1 MLMRM
6 NLSET
11 DENPSA
17 NRTRGLAVIIPC
29 FNAGNR
35 VRPVAEGAVLRAA
48 RVIVVDDGSTDG
60 AAEALRTVP
69 GIEIEVLRLPRNR
82 GKGHAIIDGLK
93 RALAQ
98 PGLEAA
104 CLMDADGQHDPA
116 DIPVLLE
123 AFRRD
128 RADLVI
134 GQRRFDGTPVPW
146 RSRFGNRV
154 TARVTRLLLGRN
166 LPDTQCGFRV
176 LSPRFAQAV
185 VDRVA
190 GGRYET
196 EMEMIVL
203 AVRGRFA
210 LAHAPVRT
218 VYEQGNRSSHFRK
231 VGDSVRIYLRLIRAL
246 MVRR

>member
-1 MLMRM
+1 MLVSMDRPTE
-6 NLSET
+6 NET
-11 DENPSA
+11 PSGA
-17 NRTRGLAVIIPC
+17 ASPAITVVIPC
-29 FNAGNR
+29 FDAGHR
-35 VRPVAEGAVLRAA
+35 IRPVAEGAAALVA
-48 RVIVVDDGSTDG
+48 RVLVVDDGSTDG
-60 AAEALRTVP
+60 AVAALSTP
-69 GIEIEVLRLPRNR
+69 GVEVLRLPHNR
-82 GKGHAIIDGLK
+82 GKGHAIIEGLK

-98 PGLEAA
+98 PNLEAA

-116 DIPVLLE
+116 DIPGLLE
-123 AFRRD
+123 AFRRE

-134 GQRRFDGTPVPW
+134 GQRVFGGAAVPW
-146 RSRFGNRV
+146 RSRFGNQV

-176 LSPRFAQAV
+176 LSPRFARAV

-203 AVRGRFA
+203 AVRGGFT

-218 VYEQGNRSSHFRK
+218 VYEPGNSSSHFRK
-231 VGDSVRIYLRLIRAL
+231 VRDSVRIYLRLARAL
-246 MVRR
+246 LGRR

>member
-1 MLMRM
+1 MLVPM
-6 NLSET
+6 NLSSEYGKS
-11 DENPSA
+11 NMRPVP
-17 NRTRGLAVIIPC
+17 GLTVVIPC
-29 FNAGNR
+29 FNAGHR
-35 VRPVAEGAVLRAA
+35 IRPVAEGAALQAA

-60 AAEALRTVP
+60 AVDPLASSP
-69 GIEIEVLRLPRNR
+69 GIEVLRLPCNR
-82 GKGHAIIDGLK
+82 GKGHAIIAGLEC
-93 RALAQ
+93 ALAQ

-116 DIPVLLE
+116 DIPELVA
-123 AFRRD
+123 AFRRE

-134 GQRRFDGTPVPW
+134 GQRSFDGTPVPW

-154 TARVTRLLLGRN
+154 TARVTRLFLGRN

-176 LSPRFAQAV
+176 LSPRFARAV

-203 AVRGRFA
+203 AVRGGFT

-218 VYEQGNRSSHFRK
+218 VYEPGNRSSHFRK
-231 VGDSVRIYLRLIRAL
+231 VRDSVRICLRLARAL
-246 MVRR
+246 TGPR

>member
-1 MLMRM
+1 M
-6 NLSET
+6 NLSKEN
-11 DENPSA
+11 ENPGA
-17 NRTRGLAVIIPC
+17 GRMQGLTVIIPC
-29 FNAGNR
+29 FNAGSR
-35 VRPVAEGAVLRAA
+35 IRPVAEGAVSRAA

-60 AAEALRTVP
+60 AVDGLAGMP
-69 GIEIEVLRLPRNR
+69 GIEVVRLPRNR
-82 GKGHAIIDGLK
+82 GKGHAIIEGLK
-93 RALAQ
+93 CALAQ

-123 AFRRD
+123 AFRRE

-134 GQRRFDGTPVPW
+134 GQRRFDQGPVPW
-146 RSRFGNRV
+146 RSRFGNQV

-176 LSPRFAQAV
+176 LSPRLAQAV
-185 VDRVA
+185 VDRVP

-203 AVRGRFA
+203 AVRGGFP
-210 LAHAPVRT
+210 LAYAPVRT
-218 VYEQGNRSSHFRK
+218 VYEPGNRSSHFRK
-231 VGDSVRIYLRLIRAL
+231 GRDSVRIYLRLAKAL
-246 MVRR
+246 LRRR